1 MSYEFGVQSF
11 EFKVRD
17 FRCRVRGK
25 KKLPKLFVNNMKFFF
40 EMLLIN
46 WELNMNKMVR
56 MVH

>member
-46 WELNMNKMVR
+46 
-56 MVH
+56 